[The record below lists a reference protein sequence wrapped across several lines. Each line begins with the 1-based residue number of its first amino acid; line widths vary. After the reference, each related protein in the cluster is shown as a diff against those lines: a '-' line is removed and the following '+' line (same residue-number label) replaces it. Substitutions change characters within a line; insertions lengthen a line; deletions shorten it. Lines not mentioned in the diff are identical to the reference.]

1 MKIEVK
7 KVNKYFGKLHVLKDL
22 DLTVGAGEKLIV
34 IGPSGCGKSTLLF
47 CLNALEPIQSGDI
60 VVGGTSIVNSN
71 RKTLRRIRQKIG
83 IVFQQFNLFPHYTAY
98 ENVELALRIVLHLD
112 PEEARQRTLS
122 VLDKVGLSDKI
133 DNYPSQLSGGQQQRV
148 AIARALVMEP
158 EVLLLD
164 EITSALDPE
173 LTGEVLDVVEKLS
186 KEKEITIIFVT
197 HEILFARK
205 VADRV
210 IFMDGGVI
218 VEEGPPD
225 ILLLKPRME
234 RTKRFLSKVT
244 QHLSGEESSVSR

>member
-1 MKIEVK
+1 MRIELT
-7 KVNKYFGKLHVLKDL
+7 KVNKYFGKLHVIRNL
-22 DLTVGAGEKLIV
+22 DLTIEAGEKIIM

-47 CLNALEPIQSGDI
+47 CLNALEAVQSGDI
-60 VVGGTSIVNSN
+60 VVGGTSIVNCN
-71 RKTLRRIRQKIG
+71 RKTLRKIRQKIG
-83 IVFQQFNLFPHYTAY
+83 IVFQQFNLFPHYTVF
-98 ENVELALRIVLHLD
+98 ENVQLALKVVLHLN
-112 PEEARQRTLS
+112 PEDARKKAVN
-122 VLDKVGLSDKI
+122 VLGKVGLSDKI

-173 LTGEVLDVVEKLS
+173 LTGEVLDVVEELS

-210 IFMDGGVI
+210 IFMDNGVV

-225 ILLLKPRME
+225 RVFLAPRE
-234 RTKRFLSKVT
+234 DRTKKFLSKVT
-244 QHLSGEESSVSR
+244 QHLTE

>member
-1 MKIEVK
+1 MRIELV
-7 KVNKYFGKLHVLKDL
+7 KVNKYFGKLHVLNDL
-22 DLTVGAGEKLIV
+22 DLTIRAGEKLVIV
-34 IGPSGCGKSTLLF
+34 GPSGCGKSTLLF
-47 CLNALEPIQSGDI
+47 CLNALEPIQSGNI
-60 VVGGTSIVNSN
+60 VVGDTSIVNCN
-71 RKTLRRIRQKIG
+71 RKTLRRVRQKIG
-83 IVFQQFNLFPHYTAY
+83 IVFQQFNLFPHYTAL
-98 ENVELALRIVLHLD
+98 ENVQLALKIVLHLD
-112 PEEARQRTLS
+112 PENAKRRAVS

-210 IFMDGGVI
+210 IFMDDGVI
-218 VEEGPPD
+218 AEEGPPD
-225 ILLLKPRME
+225 ILLRPRRE

-244 QHLSGEESSVSR
+244 QHLNAESSSGS

>member
-1 MKIEVK
+1 MKIELRK
-7 KVNKYFGKLHVLKDL
+7 ANKYFGKLHVIRDL
-22 DLTVGAGEKLIV
+22 DLTVEAGEKVII

-60 VVGGTSIVNSN
+60 ILGDTSMTKCS
-71 RKTLRRIRQKIG
+71 RKALRRIRQKIG
-83 IVFQQFNLFPHYTAY
+83 IVFQQFNLFPHYTAL
-98 ENVELALRIVLHLD
+98 ENVQLALKIVLRLD
-112 PEEARQRTLS
+112 PATARQRAIS

-158 EVLLLD
+158 EILLLD

-186 KEKEITIIFVT
+186 KEKEITILFVT

-205 VADRV
+205 VANRV
-210 IFMDGGVI
+210 IFMDNGVI
-218 VEEGPPD
+218 VEQGPPD
-225 ILLLKPRME
+225 KVLLSPRE
-234 RTKRFLSKVT
+234 DRTKRFLSKVT
-244 QHLSGEESSVSR
+244 QHLTE

>member
-1 MKIEVK
+1 MRIELAKI
-7 KVNKYFGKLHVLKDL
+7 NKYFGKLHVLKDL
-22 DLTVGAGEKLIV
+22 DLTIQTGEKLIV

-60 VVGGTSIVNSN
+60 VVGDTSIVNCN
-71 RKTLRRIRQKIG
+71 RRALRRIRQKIG
-83 IVFQQFNLFPHYTAY
+83 IVFQQFNLFPHYTAR
-98 ENVELALRIVLHLD
+98 ENVELALKIVLHLD
-112 PEEARQRTLS
+112 PEEARERAVN
-122 VLDKVGLSDKI
+122 VLNKVGLSDKI

-173 LTGEVLDVVEKLS
+173 LTGEVLDVVERLS
-186 KEKEITIIFVT
+186 REKEITIIFVT

-210 IFMDGGVI
+210 IFIDDGVI
-218 VEEGPPD
+218 IEEGPPD
-225 ILLLKPRME
+225 ILLLKPRKQ
-234 RTKRFLSKVT
+234 RTKKFLSKVT
-244 QHLSGEESSVSR
+244 QHLSTESSSNS

>member
-1 MKIEVK
+1 MRIELT
-7 KVNKYFGKLHVLKDL
+7 KVNKYFGKLHVIRNLN
-22 DLTVGAGEKLIV
+22 LTIEAGEKIIM

-47 CLNALEPIQSGDI
+47 CLNALEAIQSGDI
-60 VVGGTSIVNSN
+60 VVGGTSIVNCN
-71 RKTLRRIRQKIG
+71 RKTLRKIRQKIG
-83 IVFQQFNLFPHYTAY
+83 IVFQQFNLFPHYTVC
-98 ENVELALRIVLHLD
+98 ENVQLALKVVLHLTPD
-112 PEEARQRTLS
+112 EARKRS
-122 VLDKVGLSDKI
+122 VGVLGKVGLSEKI
-133 DNYPSQLSGGQQQRV
+133 DSYPSQLSGGQQQRV

-173 LTGEVLDVVEKLS
+173 LTGEVLEVVEELS

-210 IFMDGGVI
+210 IFIDNGVV

-225 ILLLKPRME
+225 QVLLSPRE
-234 RTKRFLSKVT
+234 DRTKRFLSKVT
-244 QHLSGEESSVSR
+244 QHLTE